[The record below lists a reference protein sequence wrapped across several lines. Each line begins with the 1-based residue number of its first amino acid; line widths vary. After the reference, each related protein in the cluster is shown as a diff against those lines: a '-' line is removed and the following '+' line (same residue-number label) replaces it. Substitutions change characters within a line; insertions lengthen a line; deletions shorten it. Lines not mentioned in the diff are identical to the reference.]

1 VRQALE
7 IRIVPATADDA
18 PDILALQ
25 KIAYQKE
32 AIRYD
37 DWTIPPLTQTLPEI
51 QKDFKN
57 GFFLKAVKADRIV
70 GSVRAFLDMDTCKI
84 ARLIVHPDYQR
95 KGIGSWLMKNIE
107 SAFPD
112 AKRFELFT
120 GTKSAGNI
128 RLYRKLGYRETGRQ
142 DLSPKVKI
150 VFMAKRGLKARSNEP
165 GA

>member
-1 VRQALE
+1 VE
-7 IRIVPATADDA
+7 ITIAPATADDA
-18 PDILALQ
+18 PDILELQ

-51 QKDFKN
+51 QKDFEN
-57 GFFLKAVKADRIV
+57 GLFLKAVKADRIV

-95 KGIGSWLMKNIE
+95 NGIGSWLMKNIE

-120 GTKSAGNI
+120 GTKSTDNI
-128 RLYRKLGYRETGRQ
+128 RLYRKHGYRETGRQ
-142 DLSPKVKI
+142 DVSPKVKI
-150 VFMAKRGLKARSNEP
+150 VFMEKKG
-165 GA
+165 G